1 MKKILCSVSLSLLF
15 AVTVFAQGTIL
26 WDESVSGSFSQFS
39 TSPTHLASFQLG
51 TNSIIGTAEIEPTGP
66 DWAVT
71 PDFFTVQVPGGLL
84 VTAVYLQ
91 INKPNVLHWVGDTA
105 FANMLAFAQSPTNGN
120 LLSQWGLSS
129 IGTGAYGMDVENQD
143 AQPFPSIANY
153 RLDFFLESVPEPGTL
168 PLLFLGLGLVGLRGL
183 KRIQRNPK

>member
-1 MKKILCSVSLSLLF
+1 MKSLLLILF
-15 AVTVFAQGTIL
+15 SATSAFAQGTIL
-26 WDESVSGSFSQFS
+26 WDESVNGPFSESSSTATPLSPFQF
-39 TSPTHLASFQLG
+39 G
-51 TNSIIGTAEIEPTGP
+51 TNSIIGSTAIEPSGGNWIVHP
-66 DWAVT
+66 DYF
-71 PDFFTVQVPGGLL
+71 DLQVPNGSI

-168 PLLFLGLGLVGLRGL
+168 PLLFLGLGLVGLRSS